1 MVAVALSL
9 SSTII
14 AGSDCPGAHIN
25 MTMEAACREATTAGK
40 PLPMYKL
47 CKRMLVQRT
56 PAGSFHEASEYAS
69 IAAEEV
75 WLLYSFVMYYM
86 RSALVNSSIPGE
98 ANAAYELCIHDYQEA
113 DATMDR
119 TRRKLDRVLK
129 GLSECCGLNL
139 SNEYRAAL
147 HSVGACRDRLA
158 KLSNSPLLDN
168 NEDIY
173 NRTMVAYM
181 LGKLIGIM

>member
-1 MVAVALSL
+1 
-9 SSTII
+9 
-14 AGSDCPGAHIN
+14 
-25 MTMEAACREATTAGK
+25 
-40 PLPMYKL
+40 MYKL
-47 CKRMLVQRT
+47 CTRMLVQRT
-56 PAGSFHEASEYAS
+56 PARSFHEASEYAS

-75 WLLYSFVMYYM
+75 WLLYPFVMYYM

-98 ANAAYELCIHDYQEA
+98 AKAAYELCIHDYQEA

-129 GLSECCGLNL
+129 GLSERCGLDLN
-139 SNEYRAAL
+139 NEYRAAL
-147 HSVGACRDRLA
+147 RSVGACRDRLA
-158 KLSNSPLLDN
+158 KLSNSPLLDDN

-181 LGKLIGIM
+181 LGKLIGIKQWCSDCICRYVKRQGTDFGGSPISFGIAIPPGYGSAQP